1 MFQLAGKSGS
11 VKGVSWVIGDAPLV
25 IGRDLTCDVT
35 VNDPIVSRRHCEF
48 RCTGSELRLFD
59 LGSSNA
65 TFVNGE
71 PVKEVP
77 LQAGDEIA
85 VGNAIFLVT
94 QIREGTRGEGR
105 LDDSPTDTHSLRI
118 GEPTYLSEDPENL
131 FAKGKPRTAEDL
143 AALFRLG
150 RVLAQSSSVSGLLTA
165 LLEGLANRFSPQG
178 CWVVLMD
185 PEDDSL
191 RVYPREE
198 EGAFAATPGLER
210 LVQEAVAGPRGILL
224 PERWRRDGQV
234 GVRTY
239 LAAPMALGRECVGA
253 LVVRAETPHRMYDEG
268 DLEFL
273 LAMAHAAAPYL
284 QAVERLEQ
292 LEREN
297 RRLMA
302 GTPNAGPIIG
312 TGRGIERVRAL
323 ARTGARS
330 DLNVIILGETGTGKE
345 LVARMIH
352 DLSERADK
360 PLVVVNCAAIPDE
373 LFESELFGHEPGA
386 FTSAAKRRIGKL
398 EHAHQGTLFL
408 DEIESMPLN
417 LQVKLLRVLQEKV
430 VERLGSNE
438 LIPVDFRVVAATKT
452 DLQAA
457 SQQGTFRD
465 DLYYR
470 LNVAEIHIPP
480 LRDRREDI
488 PLLFEHFCNLASI
501 SFQREA
507 PRPSREDLQALMAHP
522 WPGNVRELKNIAER
536 FLIGGAERKRP
547 LAEIL
552 RQSTHPPQRSFAA
565 QVDAFEKCMLEQE
578 LARCRGNIKTVLKAL
593 GMPRRTLN
601 EKMRKYGLNR
611 KAYL

>member
-1 MFQLAGKSGS
+1 MAEPKEKGLILFVDDEMAMRLSGEQWLTLAGFEVLACAS
-11 VKGVSWVIGDAPLV
+11 AEQALE
-25 IGRDLTCDVT
+25 
-35 VNDPIVSRRHCEF
+35 H
-48 RCTGSELRLFD
+48 
-59 LGSSNA
+59 LGPD
-65 TFVNGE
+65 F
-71 PVKEVP
+71 
-77 LQAGDEIA
+77 AGI
-85 VGNAIFLVT
+85 LVT
-94 QIREGTRGEGR
+94 
-105 LDDSPTDTHSLRI
+105 DV
-118 GEPTYLSEDPENL
+118 
-131 FAKGKPRTAEDL
+131 KMPRTDGL
-143 AALFRLG
+143 ALMR
-150 RVLAQSSSVSGLLTA
+150 TA
-165 LLEGLANRFSPQG
+165 LERDSDLP
-178 CWVVLMD
+178 VVLMTGHGD
-185 PEDDSL
+185 ISMAVQAM
-191 RVYPREE
+191 R
-198 EGAFAATPGLER
+198 EGAYDFIEKPFPPETLVDIVRRALEKR
-210 LVQEAVAGPRGILL
+210 ELVLEN
-224 PERWRRDGQV
+224 
-234 GVRTY
+234 RT
-239 LAAPMALGRECVGA
+239 L
-253 LVVRAETPHRMYDEG
+253 RAELR
-268 DLEFL
+268 
-273 LAMAHAAAPYL
+273 
-284 QAVERLEQ
+284 QQ
-292 LEREN
+292 S
-297 RRLMA
+297 
-302 GTPNAGPIIG
+302 
-312 TGRGIERVRAL
+312 GIEAL
-323 ARTGARS
+323 LIGQSPEMVELRQTVA
-330 DLNVIILGETGTGKE
+330 DLADTQVDVLIHGETGTGKE
-345 LVARMIH
+345 QVARGLHQGGRRQRHPLVAI
-352 DLSERADK
+352 
-360 PLVVVNCAAIPDE
+360 NCGAMPE
-373 LFESELFGHEPGA
+373 SVFESELFGHEPGA